1 MPTRTN
7 ERSLYGDI
15 YSLLFMQQV
24 SVNMLPQVVSSRET
38 MANCSP
44 RLLLAKLHDEFA
56 MGRVRFVTAR
66 SIGRLRQAL
75 HGLYSAIGGSSSAR
89 HAARFN
95 LLGKS
100 HRLGC
105 DIDFAEK
112 VITTFDRKKT
122 RARKRAV
129 LAGERMAIRIHIGDV
144 RGSSRRNAGSWAAQ
158 SNMSAA
164 LGSSE
169 CKTFCNNIIKRNRKR
184 SKSFRLSTPVILF
197 LEQCIATIQSN
208 KWGST
213 YIGKKALKSSFK
225 LLFSKYRRSRIGSM
239 HIGPRQKIGIVK
251 RFGHT

>member
-1 MPTRTN
+1 
-7 ERSLYGDI
+7 
-15 YSLLFMQQV
+15 
-24 SVNMLPQVVSSRET
+24 MLPQVVSSRET

-122 RARKRAV
+122 RACKRAV

-169 CKTFCNNIIKRNRKR
+169 CKTFCNNIIKRHRKR
-184 SKSFRLSTPVILF
+184 SKSSRLSTP
-197 LEQCIATIQSN
+197 
-208 KWGST
+208 
-213 YIGKKALKSSFK
+213 
-225 LLFSKYRRSRIGSM
+225 LFSLLGNASQLSSRTNGGLPTSEKRRSNPLSNFFSLNTADHVSAQCTLALGR
-239 HIGPRQKIGIVK
+239 
-251 RFGHT
+251 RFVS